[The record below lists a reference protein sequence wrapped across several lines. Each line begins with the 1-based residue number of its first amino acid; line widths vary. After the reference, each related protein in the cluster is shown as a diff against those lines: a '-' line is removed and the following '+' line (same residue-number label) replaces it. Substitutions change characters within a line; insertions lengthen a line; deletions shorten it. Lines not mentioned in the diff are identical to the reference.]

1 MLKSAAMIAAAALVA
16 ITFAAPARAWDVA
29 PASYVTAAESA
40 PSVTFDWPQWRL
52 QQQCGPQAHEATE
65 GRTILACTWV
75 SAGLCFTAVW
85 NNLGDDEAAELLRL
99 HELPHCVGWGWDH
112 PGGTPWHSHDL
123 VAAR

>member
-16 ITFAAPARAWDVA
+16 ITFAAPARAWDVD

-65 GRTILACTWV
+65 GRTILAWTSGMYSLEV
-75 SAGLCFTAVW
+75 FAEQIAGPYEQHNSLHHRSATREGLFSFGAAVPR
-85 NNLGDDEAAELLRL
+85 LSEA
-99 HELPHCVGWGWDH
+99 
-112 PGGTPWHSHDL
+112 
-123 VAAR
+123 